1 MHIKIDL
8 KIFVFLLLFLL
19 IGQVKIYALL
29 IGFALLHEIGHLI
42 MGLVVGLQP
51 KEMKIT
57 PVGISITFQNEIGYY
72 TPNQKMLKEIAV
84 AIAGPLVN
92 IVVVILCCIF
102 PFPSSLIW
110 IVNLV
115 LAIINLLPIYPLDG
129 GRIVKSIV
137 ARLHSDEETEAYMHT
152 ISNTM
157 LIILTIVCSVVI
169 LYYHNIAL
177 LVAIAY
183 LWWIVIKEHKQY
195 HLWKQYREKIHK

>member
-8 KIFVFLLLFLL
+8 KIFVFLLLFVL

-42 MGLVVGLQP
+42 MGVAVGLKPQ
-51 KEMKIT
+51 EMKMT
-57 PVGISITFQNEIGYY
+57 PVGISITFQNDVGYY
-72 TPNQKMLKEIAV
+72 TPNQRMLKEIAV

-92 IVVVILCCIF
+92 IVVVVVCFIF
-102 PFPSSLIW
+102 SFPSSLIW

-129 GRIVKSIV
+129 GRIVKSILKRV
-137 ARLHSDEETEAYMHT
+137 ATQEEAEDYMYT

-157 LIILTIVCSVVI
+157 LILLTMVCSIVI

-177 LVAIAY
+177 IIAIAY

-195 HLWKQYREKIHK
+195 HMWKQYRAQIHK